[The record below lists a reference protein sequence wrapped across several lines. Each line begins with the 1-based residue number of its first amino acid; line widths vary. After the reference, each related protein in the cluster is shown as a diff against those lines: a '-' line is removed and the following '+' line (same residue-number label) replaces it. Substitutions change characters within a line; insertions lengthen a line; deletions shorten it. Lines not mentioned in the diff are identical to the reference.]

1 MMRNINICCSFNGL
15 RASFALM
22 ALLSLTGCGTDSFS
36 RDPFG
41 DAPAR
46 CGEDRGEWR
55 PGCATMANIAAQADN
70 HRDLDTPRREAPRD
84 AMRRDA
90 LISGYARSNAGGG
103 PPRDASQAAPTSG
116 TGKEP

>member
-1 MMRNINICCSFNGL
+1 MIRNIGIFHKFNGL
-15 RASFALM
+15 RATLALT
-22 ALLSLTGCGTDSFS
+22 ALLPLTGCGTDSFS
-36 RDPFG
+36 RDPFS
-41 DAPAR
+41 DASAR

-70 HRDLDTPRREAPRD
+70 RRDLDTPRREAPRD

-90 LISGYARSNAGGG
+90 LISGYARSNAGDE
-103 PPRDASQAAPTSG
+103 PPRGASQAAPTSG